1 MVDFEKRIGRVMV
14 YLTENEYTTIVQKY
28 QKLGVA
34 PAVFVRHCA
43 LGTTPSPQ
51 EKIQSHT
58 PKYNNQLAWIGN
70 NLNQIAKVLNTLKA
84 SGTPEKIS
92 LAELNITLHE
102 IHNELSLLANLIR
115 QEQPN
120 DC

>member
-1 MVDFEKRIGRVMV
+1 MTDTEKRVGRIMV
-14 YLTENEYTTIVQKY
+14 YLTESEYASIVQKS
-28 QKLGVA
+28 QKIGVA

-70 NLNQIAKVLNTLKA
+70 NLNQIAKAVNTLKA
-84 SGTPEKIS
+84 TGNDDKIK
-92 LAELNITLHE
+92 LAELNITLHS
-102 IHNELSLLANLIR
+102 IYSELQFLAKIIE
-115 QEQPN
+115 QEQHN
-120 DC
+120 DS